1 MSEHSD
7 DKGNFTARQPTTP
20 YFYTPWVRFTES
32 MNTDVRALSD
42 RDFGTALNEMMAEE
56 EIDPNLPPDVLTNYV
71 VAKSIAVTI
80 GQHIRRETL
89 REICSF
95 ALWTEDT
102 WQKVDQH
109 AITAFRKAIARE
121 DIGTDRFPGKT
132 RAKAMDMVCKNAVEE
147 YDNYSTI
154 HRTALP
160 SKSPEQSNDT
170 ANTDTV
176 AERLQRHGLPPNLL
190 VTYQKCPDTNVVSP
204 ELLKKSTDIDE
215 VQDKAVVDASLSVE
229 TSTETPEV
237 SNSSPLFVYSPPSKT
252 SPSVSSPVS
261 TPVSTSVLS
270 PVSPSVSPSV
280 SPHFEPS
287 RLKLSGLP
295 SPSKLFPFPPTPISQ
310 ASFLAHD
317 TYLQRPQ
324 PEPPPLPPE
333 LRCRRLA
340 FYPLHRLDISPRV
353 LR

>member
-1 MSEHSD
+1 MVTICQRAAEELENVFASRH
-7 DKGNFTARQPTTP
+7 THVTTP
-20 YFYTPWVRFTES
+20 VVPALRLHQEELLTEPVD
-32 MNTDVRALSD
+32 T
-42 RDFGTALNEMMAEE
+42 T
-56 EIDPNLPPDVLTNYV
+56 EIDAP
-71 VAKSIAVTI
+71 
-80 GQHIRRETL
+80 
-89 REICSF
+89 
-95 ALWTEDT
+95 
-102 WQKVDQH
+102 
-109 AITAFRKAIARE
+109 
-121 DIGTDRFPGKT
+121 
-132 RAKAMDMVCKNAVEE
+132 
-147 YDNYSTI
+147 
-154 HRTALP
+154 
-160 SKSPEQSNDT
+160 
-170 ANTDTV
+170 TV
-176 AERLQRHGLPPNLL
+176 P
-190 VTYQKCPDTNVVSP
+190 
-204 ELLKKSTDIDE
+204 DIDK

-252 SPSVSSPVS
+252 SPSMPSPVS

-270 PVSPSVSPSV
+270 SVSPPVPSSVSPSV
-280 SPHFEPS
+280 SSHFEPS

-340 FYPLHRLDISPRV
+340 FYPLHRLNISPRV